1 MDEVVLSMMKTKK
14 HLDPEDLVFGSI
26 KSPMWKNTFY
36 VYCNRAGLKKV
47 SFHALRHTFATA
59 MALYTPPAVL
69 QKILGHSSWN
79 TTMKYVHIAQ
89 SDAIGYTKY
98 LKSVYKEH
106 RDMGAIMSKALH
118 KVS

>member
-1 MDEVVLSMMKTKK
+1 
-14 HLDPEDLVFGSI
+14 
-26 KSPMWKNTFY
+26 MWKSTFY

-89 SDAIGYTKY
+89 SDSVGYTKY
-98 LKSVYKEH
+98 LKSVYRKH
-106 RDMGAIMSKALH
+106 RDVDAIMQKTLKRIS
-118 KVS
+118 